1 MLPDEEVDKE
11 FEAWWETYYHK
22 STQGFKY
29 KYPRLNLKY
38 VAFEAWKAGRTH
50 LKHSLITYFA
60 EEFLNPPTK

>member
-1 MLPDEEVDKE
+1 MPPDKDVDKE
-11 FEAWWETYYHK
+11 FEAWWENYHQK
-22 STQGFKY
+22 DI
-29 KYPRLNLKY
+29 RDLKY